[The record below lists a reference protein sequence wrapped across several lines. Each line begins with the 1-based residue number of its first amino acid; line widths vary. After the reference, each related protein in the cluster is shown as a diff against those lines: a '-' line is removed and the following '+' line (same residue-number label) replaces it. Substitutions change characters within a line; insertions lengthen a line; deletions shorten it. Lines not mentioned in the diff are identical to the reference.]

1 MPILGE
7 GQLFERYRIIR
18 WLGSGSAGESYEAE
32 DRMLLRKVA
41 LRLIHPW
48 ESLPD
53 SARRQFFR
61 EMQGISALNH
71 PYLATVLDYGEID
84 GRLYVA
90 RRYVSSGSL
99 LGSDGR
105 LWFRPPLA
113 IRDVCKHAHQL
124 AQILQY
130 IHQHGYMHGSLT
142 FSNVLVLR
150 GPNVEHAEGYAP
162 FLVADIGLSNFVRRF
177 GHPQVEA
184 LPVSAAPEQL
194 EKRTTPASDQ
204 FALAVLLYFWL
215 AGRPPYLGT
224 PAEIEQLKRTESITP
239 LSRLNPSITP
249 EQDSIILRALSVF
262 PQKRHASILTFAEA
276 LLASSLSSVTDVP
289 VAPFNTFPAQEA
301 TPRVIP
307 RNALNGNPQPPAPA
321 EHIQT
326 HTAIESPDAAANAPK
341 TSAGEQPVLPPSH
354 QEEPQPPPQKQFL
367 PLPSTEPGSSSPP
380 AEVSITPEPEPAA
393 FAAIPETPYLE
404 ASTLQAAF
412 SLLSDEEPATS
423 TASQPDSQNAKPAD
437 EQAESSYEI
446 VAEGVDA
453 QATEEQPEQSHESAV
468 ESSEAQT
475 PAEES
480 VPANEATTELPE
492 GQAIKKTADQANEAT
507 AELPGG
513 QATEEH
519 GEENAMVSVEVPASN
534 TDLAPLDDQS
544 APTDTTSTLP
554 RLIISSPYAS
564 DVYEFVLTGKE
575 ITIGR
580 AGASDLQLEKDNL
593 TSRHHARLKCE
604 GERVLLFDKKS
615 YNGVFLNGQ
624 RIEATHGYE
633 LADGDH
639 IGIGHY
645 ELIFRSALGSTV
657 SKAL

>member
-1 MPILGE
+1 
-7 GQLFERYRIIR
+7 
-18 WLGSGSAGESYEAE
+18 
-32 DRMLLRKVA
+32 
-41 LRLIHPW
+41 
-48 ESLPD
+48 
-53 SARRQFFR
+53 
-61 EMQGISALNH
+61 
-71 PYLATVLDYGEID
+71 
-84 GRLYVA
+84 
-90 RRYVSSGSL
+90 
-99 LGSDGR
+99 
-105 LWFRPPLA
+105 
-113 IRDVCKHAHQL
+113 
-124 AQILQY
+124 
-130 IHQHGYMHGSLT
+130 
-142 FSNVLVLR
+142 
-150 GPNVEHAEGYAP
+150 P

-177 GHPQVEA
+177 GHPQIEA
-184 LPVSAAPEQL
+184 LPVSAAPEQM

-239 LSRLNPSITP
+239 LSMLNPSITP
-249 EQDSIILRALSVF
+249 EQDSIILRALSVS

-412 SLLSDEEPATS
+412 SLLSDEEQATS

-453 QATEEQPEQSHESAV
+453 QA
-468 ESSEAQT
+468 
-475 PAEES
+475 
-480 VPANEATTELPE
+480 
-492 GQAIKKTADQANEAT
+492 G
-507 AELPGG
+507 
-513 QATEEH
+513 
-519 GEENAMVSVEVPASN
+519 N
-534 TDLAPLDDQS
+534 TDLAPPDDQS

-593 TSRHHARLKCE
+593 ASRHHARLKCE

>member
-1 MPILGE
+1 LGE
-7 GQLFERYRIIR
+7 GQIFERYRITR

-113 IRDVCKHAHQL
+113 IRDACKHAHQL
-124 AQILQY
+124 AQVLQY

-224 PAEIEQLKRTESITP
+224 PTEIEQLKRTESITP

-262 PQKRHASILTFAEA
+262 PQKRHASILTFTEA

-412 SLLSDEEPATS
+412 SLLSDEEQATS

-453 QATEEQPEQSHESAV
+453 QA
-468 ESSEAQT
+468 
-475 PAEES
+475 
-480 VPANEATTELPE
+480 
-492 GQAIKKTADQANEAT
+492 G
-507 AELPGG
+507 
-513 QATEEH
+513 
-519 GEENAMVSVEVPASN
+519 N
-534 TDLAPLDDQS
+534 TDLAPPDDQS

-593 TSRHHARLKCE
+593 ASRHHARLKCE